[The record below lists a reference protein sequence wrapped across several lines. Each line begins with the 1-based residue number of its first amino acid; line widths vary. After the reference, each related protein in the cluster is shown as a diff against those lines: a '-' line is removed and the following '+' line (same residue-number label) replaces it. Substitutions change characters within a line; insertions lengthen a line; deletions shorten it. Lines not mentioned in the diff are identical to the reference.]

1 MFASGRLQDA
11 SAIGISSQK
20 KTLRAAEQDRPDV
33 QRQREQWRLRIAE
46 VDPSRFVFIDES
58 GAKTNMTRLRG
69 RCKGGGRL
77 NDSTP
82 LGHWETTTMIAALR
96 LDGPAAAMVIE
107 GATDAAVFRAY
118 VKHVL
123 VPALRPGEI
132 VVLDNLSSHKGDEI
146 RRMIEAVGCELW
158 LLPPYSPD
166 LNPIEKMWS
175 KVKEFLR
182 AAKARCTE
190 ELDRAVAAGLEKVQP
205 QDAIGW
211 FESCGYRYDKS

>member
-1 MFASGRLQDA
+1 MQ
-11 SAIGISSQK
+11 Q
-20 KTLRAAEQDRPDV
+20 
-33 QRQREQWRLRIAE
+33 QRQQWRLRIADI
-46 VDPSRFVFIDES
+46 DPSRFVFIDES

-69 RCKGGGRL
+69 RCKGGARL

-82 LGHWETTTMIAALR
+82 LGRWETTTMIAALR

-123 VPALRPGEI
+123 LPTLRPGQI

-146 RRMIEAVGCELW
+146 RRMIEEAGCELW

-182 AAKARCTE
+182 SAKARCTE
-190 ELDRAVAAGLEKVQP
+190 ELDRAVAQGLAKVTP
-205 QDAIGW
+205 HDATGW
-211 FESCGYRYDKS
+211 FASCGYVHDKS

>member
-1 MFASGRLQDA
+1 
-11 SAIGISSQK
+11 
-20 KTLRAAEQDRPDV
+20 V
-33 QRQREQWRLRIAE
+33 RIAH
-46 VDPSRFVFIDES
+46 VDPSRFVLIDES

-77 NDSTP
+77 NDSAP

-96 LDGPAAAMVIE
+96 LDGPAAPMVIE

-123 VPALRPGEI
+123 VPTLRPGQI

-146 RRMIEAVGCELW
+146 RRMIEAAECELW

-190 ELDRAVAAGLEKVQP
+190 ELDRAVAAGLAKVTH

-211 FESCGYRYDKS
+211 FESCGYVHDKS

>member
-1 MFASGRLQDA
+1 M
-11 SAIGISSQK
+11 
-20 KTLRAAEQDRPDV
+20 
-33 QRQREQWRLRIAE
+33 
-46 VDPSRFVFIDES
+46 
-58 GAKTNMTRLRG
+58 
-69 RCKGGGRL
+69 

-82 LGHWETTTMIAALR
+82 LGRWETTTMIAALR

-107 GATDAAVFRAY
+107 GATDAAVFHAY

-123 VPALRPGEI
+123 IPVLLPGQI

-166 LNPIEKMWS
+166 FNPIEKMWS

-182 AAKARCTE
+182 SAKARCTE
-190 ELDRAVAAGLEKVQP
+190 ELDRAVAEGLAKVTP
-205 QDAIGW
+205 QDAMGW
-211 FESCGYRYDKS
+211 FISCEYRYDKT